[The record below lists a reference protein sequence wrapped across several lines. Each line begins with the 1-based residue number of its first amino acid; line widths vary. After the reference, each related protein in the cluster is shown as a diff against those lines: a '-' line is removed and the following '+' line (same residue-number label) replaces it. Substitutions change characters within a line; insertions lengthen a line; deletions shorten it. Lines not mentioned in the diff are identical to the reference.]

1 MPSVS
6 YHCSPCSDLY
16 IISVPNSWWSL
27 SLGEG
32 WYGYLPMAKHSA
44 VDYYQYPVQLWVPDW
59 LLSTHEHN
67 EASLTK
73 VENNAVVVWT
83 EMSPWTHVC
92 ECLSP
97 QALALLCVLLPL
109 LPLISTL
116 SYILSSF
123 LTSTDT
129 PNRTPPFQMDF
140 HLKIQNQMH
149 IWARTCSRSLPGPRL
164 PHLIEI
170 FKFHQFSM
178 HPTIS
183 FCGQIRFHCVYYHT
197 CIICSSWKTFG
208 LILLPGCL

>member
-6 YHCSPCSDLY
+6 YHCSPCSDLS

-27 SLGEG
+27 SLGERVI
-32 WYGYLPMAKHSA
+32 WIFAYG
-44 VDYYQYPVQLWVPDW
+44 QT
-59 LLSTHEHN
+59 LSSRLFIINTLSSYE
-67 EASLTK
+67 SLTDSCLHTSTMK
-73 VENNAVVVWT
+73 LLWPRLRTTLWWFEQKY
-83 EMSPWTHVC
+83 PHGLVC

-97 QALALLCVLLPL
+97 QAVVLLWVLLPL

-116 SYILSSF
+116 SYILSSS

-164 PHLIEI
+164 PHLI
-170 FKFHQFSM
+170 
-178 HPTIS
+178 
-183 FCGQIRFHCVYYHT
+183 
-197 CIICSSWKTFG
+197 
-208 LILLPGCL
+208 